1 MLSLPYTG
9 YAHAILCW
17 CFVLAYSDS
26 NRSHNRFLTST
37 PRMKAGI
44 RLSQPGCFPV
54 PDLHLVR
61 SARRLAERRA
71 KKKNK
76 LASDPRTMSNA
87 RSRQLA
93 YFKDNI
99 QTQDDQV
106 ESSMTCLN

>member
-1 MLSLPYTG
+1 ML
-9 YAHAILCW
+9 
-17 CFVLAYSDS
+17 
-26 NRSHNRFLTST
+26 
-37 PRMKAGI
+37 PR
-44 RLSQPGCFPV
+44 PG
-54 PDLHLVR
+54 
-61 SARRLAERRA
+61 SWRA
-71 KKKNK
+71 APREKKNK

>member
-1 MLSLPYTG
+1 MLPLPGFTS
-9 YAHAILCW
+9 
-17 CFVLAYSDS
+17 SD
-26 NRSHNRFLTST
+26 
-37 PRMKAGI
+37 P
-44 RLSQPGCFPV
+44 PGGGGAPG
-54 PDLHLVR
+54 
-61 SARRLAERRA
+61 E
-71 KKKNK
+71 KKNK